1 MAVSTVNIS
10 FQDDF
15 LLQID
20 QIANNESRSR
30 SELVREAVRLYIDRK
45 REFDNLFKLG
55 KQIGATLD
63 ISEKDVMPEIKK
75 HRKAAHTIR

>member
-1 MAVSTVNIS
+1 MSVSTVNIS

-15 LLQID
+15 LVQID
-20 QIANNESRSR
+20 QVANNESRSR

-63 ISEKDVMPEIKK
+63 ISEEDVMPEIKK
-75 HRKAAHTIR
+75 YRKSKHKIR

>member
-1 MAVSTVNIS
+1 MSISTVNIS

-15 LLQID
+15 LVQID
-20 QIANNESRSR
+20 QVANNEARSR

-45 REFDNLFKLG
+45 REFDSLFKLG

-63 ISEKDVMPEIKK
+63 ISEEDVMPEIKK
-75 HRKAAHTIR
+75 HRKTKHKIR